1 MIYDINGNVICDDIG
16 IQYPTAQCLT
26 AFMTEVNKKASS
38 IGMTNSNFVSPAGAS
53 DNTQT
58 NSTDMALLTMI
69 ASCYKEMAEVWNKNS
84 YTIKPRNRNANI
96 NISTTVTNA
105 TLEASYSILGGKTG
119 SWNSSRALACVCKVG
134 EKQVAGY
141 IAGTTSDEN
150 RFLAMKELMDI
161 ASTII
166 SGGSTSSTVT
176 KSTCAVALL
185 VPNYYT
191 LSYEQQTP
199 ETLYTQAGSTQIVPA
214 STTKIISGIT
224 MLDWVPD
231 INKTFKIIQDDQI
244 GGSGNVFTTGDE
256 ISFKDG
262 LYAMMLPSSNSR
274 AMAIARVVG
283 NIILNKQHAR
293 VES

>member
-1 MIYDINGNVICDDIG
+1 MIYDINGNVLCDEIG
-16 IQYPTAQCLT
+16 VQYPTAQSIT
-26 AFMTEVNKKASS
+26 AFMAEVNKKAAS
-38 IGMTNSNFVSPAGAS
+38 IGMSNSSFVSPAGAS
-53 DNTQT
+53 DSTQT
-58 NSTDMALLTMI
+58 NAADMALLTLI
-69 ASCYKEMAEVWNKNS
+69 ASCYKEMAETWNKNS
-84 YTIKPRNRNANI
+84 YTITPRNRNANI
-96 NISTTVTNA
+96 NITTTVTNQ
-105 TLEASYSILGGKTG
+105 TLEASYPILGGKTG

-141 IAGTTSDEN
+141 VAGATSDED

-161 ASTII
+161 AATII
-166 SGGSTSSTVT
+166 SGGSTTATVT
-176 KSTCAVALL
+176 KATSAVALL

-214 STTKIISGIT
+214 STAKIISGIT

-231 INKTFKIIQDDQI
+231 VNKTFKIIQDDQI

-256 ISFKDG
+256 ISFKDA

-274 AMAIARVVG
+274 AQAVARVVG
-283 NIILNKQHAR
+283 NIILNEQHAR